1 MIFYAD
7 VKSTRRISFHFRKSG
22 DIGWFNFFQK
32 SNYLTDRFH
41 IIANSSQ
48 HPWKQWKIVDG
59 KSQVEWNL
67 VPHSTA
73 QLFLCCAVCCAV
85 FENWILSAV
94 KSCVITVQHFE
105 NCCEKVLYFGKN
117 RQKLGFFEG
126 KTSNQDNF
134 VLNFVKNVDLFY
146 ILGASNLLSRVSKH
160 YFLSKVN
167 SLVSILKFYSDFSIF
182 SRNSCAQR

>member
-1 MIFYAD
+1 
-7 VKSTRRISFHFRKSG
+7 
-22 DIGWFNFFQK
+22 
-32 SNYLTDRFH
+32 
-41 IIANSSQ
+41 
-48 HPWKQWKIVDG
+48 
-59 KSQVEWNL
+59 
-67 VPHSTA
+67 
-73 QLFLCCAVCCAV
+73 
-85 FENWILSAV
+85 V

-117 RQKLGFFEG
+117 RQKVGFFEG

-167 SLVSILKFYSDFSIF
+167 SLVSFLKLYSDLSIF
-182 SRNSCAQR
+182 LRNSCAQR